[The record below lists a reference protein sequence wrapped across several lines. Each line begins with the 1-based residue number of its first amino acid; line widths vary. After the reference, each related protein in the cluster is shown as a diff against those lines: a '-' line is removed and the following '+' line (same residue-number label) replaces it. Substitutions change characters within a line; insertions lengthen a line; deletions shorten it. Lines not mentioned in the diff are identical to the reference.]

1 MRNNYIYIGKEDFK
15 LYGNVIVSPG
25 HRFYADKDLV
35 YNITLMESKI
45 LKPNDDM
52 LKSLLS
58 NSELYEVYIAKL
70 NKDIIPK
77 LIQLGILKTSE
88 TSCRDNNVGTSDY
101 SKHIIQPWSIWLDYE
116 LNPWDA
122 DIIKRVLRTKEEPS
136 MTKNESRISDYKK
149 IIHICNERIRQLSNI
164 N

>member
-122 DIIKRVLRTKEEPS
+122 DIVKRVLRTKEEPN

>member
-70 NKDIIPK
+70 NKNIFPK

-88 TSCRDNNVGTSDY
+88 ISCRDNNVGTSDY

-122 DIIKRVLRTKEEPS
+122 DIVKRVLRTKEEPS

>member
-15 LYGNVIVSPG
+15 LYGNLIVSPG

-70 NKDIIPK
+70 NKNIFSK

-122 DIIKRVLRTKEEPS
+122 DIVKRVLRTKEEPN

>member
-15 LYGNVIVSPG
+15 LYGNLIVSPG

-122 DIIKRVLRTKEEPS
+122 DIVKRVLRTKEEPN

>member
-70 NKDIIPK
+70 NKNIFPK

-122 DIIKRVLRTKEEPS
+122 DIVKRVLRTKEEPS

>member
-70 NKDIIPK
+70 NKNIFPK

-101 SKHIIQPWSIWLDYE
+101 SQHIIQPWSIWLDYE

-122 DIIKRVLRTKEEPS
+122 DIVKRVLRTKEEPN

>member
-45 LKPNDDM
+45 LKPNNDM

-122 DIIKRVLRTKEEPS
+122 DIVKRVLRTKEEPS